1 MKILI
6 ESHVFAPEMNKAWL
20 HPKSGPAGSTMLLNP
35 AQCVR
40 VPGCTTTKE
49 VREKHF
55 APLQRRGHFVTITA
69 TYPDKH
75 RNLNRTYRGMVRN
88 LAQVRTVLDER
99 RRYHNVPGAVV
110 TAKLELV
117 G

>member
-1 MKILI
+1 MKIVI
-6 ESHVFAPEMNKAWL
+6 ERHAHAPELNKAWL
-20 HPKSGPAGSTMLLNP
+20 RAKVTQPLSPWG
-35 AQCVR
+35 CIR

-55 APLQRRGHFVTITA
+55 APLRRKGHFVTITA

-75 RNLNRTYRGMVRN
+75 KNLNRVYRGMVRN
-88 LAQVRTVLDER
+88 LAQVREVLDER

>member
-1 MKILI
+1 MKIVI
-6 ESHVFAPEMNKAWL
+6 ENHAYAPELNRAWL
-20 HPKSGPAGSTMLLNP
+20 QAKGDYVKGVTLLNP
-35 AQCVR
+35 AQR
-40 VPGCTTTKE
+40 ISVPGCTTTKE

-55 APLQRRGHFVTITA
+55 APLKRKGHWLVVRA
-69 TYPDKH
+69 TYPEPHK
-75 RNLNRTYRGMVRN
+75 NLNRAYCGMVHS
-88 LAQVRTVLDER
+88 LAQVREVLDER

>member
-1 MKILI
+1 MKIVI
-6 ESHVFAPEMNKAWL
+6 ENHAYAPELNRAWL
-20 HPKSGPAGSTMLLNP
+20 QAKGDYVKGVTLLNP
-35 AQCVR
+35 AQR
-40 VPGCTTTKE
+40 ISVPGCTTTKE